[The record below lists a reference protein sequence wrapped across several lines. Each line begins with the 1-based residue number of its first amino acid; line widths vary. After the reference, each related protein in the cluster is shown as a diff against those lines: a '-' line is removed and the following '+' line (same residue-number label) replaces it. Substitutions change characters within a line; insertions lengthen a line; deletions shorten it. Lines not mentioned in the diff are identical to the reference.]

1 MRVILLAALLCALSL
16 AAADEPIDAERL
28 TVVYHVH
35 SGECEI
41 MIKTNDK
48 NECFATVTNLSKAK
62 KIIDL
67 LQKGKIE
74 QARETAKDD

>member
-16 AAADEPIDAERL
+16 AAADEPIAPERL

-41 MIKTNDK
+41 MIDRTDK
-48 NECFATVTNLSKAK
+48 FATVTNLSKAK

-74 QARETAKDD
+74 QAREVAKE